1 MEKVW
6 LQDFRSKEVEE
17 LLKRGNDIILIPVGS
32 LEQHGRHLPLGTDSF
47 VSIRLAE
54 DAAKRSN
61 VVLTPPL
68 WFGWSDHHMGFSGT
82 ITLQAET
89 LIRVIEDVCLSL
101 TQHGFKKLLIMNGH
115 RITNLSP
122 LAIAAMNIR
131 KKTEAF
137 VAVLDPAV
145 IGATIGKQMRKSQIG
160 GLGHGGELETSH
172 MIYLYPDLVEMKDA
186 VKIIP
191 KYKTEFME
199 LDFYAGGDKVSWT
212 FDMEEL
218 SEGTG
223 GFGDPTCASKEQGHN
238 YHDRVV
244 QNICEFIDAVREIKV
259 ELKKT

>member
-1 MEKVW
+1 MKKVW
-6 LQDFRSKEVEE
+6 LQDFRSKEIED
-17 LLKRGNDIILIPVGS
+17 LIKRRNDIILIPVGS
-32 LEQHGRHLPLGTDSF
+32 LEQHGTHLPLGTDSF

-68 WFGWSDHHMGFSGT
+68 WFGWSDHHMGYSGT
-82 ITLQAET
+82 ITLRAET
-89 LIRVIEDVCLSL
+89 LIRVIEDVGLSL
-101 TQHGFKKLLIMNGH
+101 TNHGFKKLLIINGH

-122 LAIAAMNIR
+122 LIIAAMNIR

-137 VAVLDPAV
+137 VSVIDPAV
-145 IGATIGKQMRKSQIG
+145 IGANIGKQMRKSETG

-172 MIYLYPDLVEMKDA
+172 MLHLYPDLVEMKDA
-186 VKIIP
+186 IKIIP
-191 KYKTEFME
+191 KYKTDLME
-199 LDFYAGGDKVSWT
+199 LDFYAGGDKVAWT

-223 GFGDPTCASKEQGHN
+223 GFGDPTCSSNEQGQA

-244 QNICEFIDAVREIKV
+244 QNICKFIDAIREIKV
-259 ELKKT
+259 ELKRL